1 MRTNVSPLAYLHA
14 VGRGAE
20 GRQADLSLDIDG
32 EVEVRRS
39 ARRRRTVSAYRE
51 GGRTVVL
58 IPARFTRSQEREW
71 VDKMLARLAASD
83 RRRRPSDA
91 ELARRAADLSRR
103 YLGGAAKPT
112 SIRWVGNQH
121 NRWGSCTPSEGT
133 IRISTRL
140 QGMPS
145 YVVDYVILHELAHLL
160 SAGHGADFWEWLS
173 GYPRLDR
180 ARGYLDGYAGAR
192 SRWVDDSGGL
202 GAGAVDGDPA
212 GDVDE
217 G

>member
-1 MRTNVSPLAYLHA
+1 
-14 VGRGAE
+14 VGRRAE
-20 GRQADLSLDIDG
+20 GRQADLGLDIGG

-71 VDKMLARLAASD
+71 VDRMLARLAASD
-83 RRRRPSDA
+83 RRRRPSDD
-91 ELARRAADLSRR
+91 ELARRAAELSRR

-145 YVVDYVILHELAHLL
+145 FVVDYVILHELAHLL
-160 SAGHGADFWEWLS
+160 TAGHGAEFWEWLS
-173 GYPRLDR
+173 GYPRLER
-180 ARGYLDGYAGAR
+180 ARGYLDGYSGAR
-192 SRWVDDSGGL
+192 SRWADDSGSI
-202 GAGAVDGDPA
+202 GAGEVDGDPA